1 MDDGTLDYGSLTSIL
16 AENPKILALSAV
28 SNVTGTLL
36 DCKKIGAL
44 CGEETLFVVD
54 ASQSMPH
61 GICDLADRQ
70 ADFCRWTGHKL

>member
-1 MDDGTLDYGSLTSIL
+1 MNDGTLDYASLTSIL
-16 AENPKILALSAV
+16 ADNPKILALSSV

-70 ADFCRWTGHKL
+70 ADFCRRTGHKL